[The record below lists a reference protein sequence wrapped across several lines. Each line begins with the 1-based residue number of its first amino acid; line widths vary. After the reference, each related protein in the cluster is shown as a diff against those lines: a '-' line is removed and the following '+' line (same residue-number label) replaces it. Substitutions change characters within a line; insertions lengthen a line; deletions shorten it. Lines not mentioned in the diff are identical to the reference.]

1 MLIKKSLPSLEESQ
15 LRERVNKVKQLLF
28 WTMKEEASSQIAL
41 EESVRQEVIAIMAEA
56 IIAVVQRKK
65 EETNEHVEES

>member
-1 MLIKKSLPSLEESQ
+1 
-15 LRERVNKVKQLLF
+15 
-28 WTMKEEASSQIAL
+28 MKEEASSQIAL